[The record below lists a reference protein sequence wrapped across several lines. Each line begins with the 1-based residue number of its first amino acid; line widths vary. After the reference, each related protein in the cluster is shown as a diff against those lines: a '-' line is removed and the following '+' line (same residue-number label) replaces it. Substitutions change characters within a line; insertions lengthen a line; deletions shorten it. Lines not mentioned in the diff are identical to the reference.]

1 MAEAGPAA
9 PPEDRV
15 ERRRR
20 AEARLLQD
28 IARLRRRLHRQRAAL
43 AALRAASGL
52 AAALALVW
60 SFSLPVGY
68 SLQAGATLAV
78 FALALVV
85 AARRPGEAEVAR
97 LVDRRLGL
105 QARVATALELVA
117 ARAEGD
123 VAGWQIL
130 DASLRLSTVE
140 PHAAFPLELPR
151 RDRQCLAAL
160 ALVVAAAVGVDA
172 LLAVSPLDR
181 APWSAAARGHSE
193 DALQADR
200 PGDGISDS
208 ASAAGREGR
217 AQPVAEAAAIRP
229 AEAGELP
236 PRVGP
241 EAVWQET
248 PLGRVARALSGIAA
262 THDVSVGLQ
271 RGDDSATSAALADL
285 ADQYQRLS
293 PRARED
299 IAGALQRAADD
310 VAAEDPALARSLQA
324 AAQALLSGDGQ
335 AVRSAL
341 TDLAEALAR
350 ARDEAA
356 GEAEL
361 RTPAAGGED
370 PRRGSGGQDGRP
382 DPAPRAGS
390 RGGQG
395 PGAGGATE
403 RNADLAGS
411 GGAGQRV
418 VDPLGGQ
425 PEPLAD
431 AARKAL
437 GLSGAAG
444 PAAPRVVGVEE
455 SAPTGSG
462 SGQAAAAASQEARG
476 APGVAS
482 ASQYVPGE
490 MKSLVRE
497 YFSWDHSRVGGQ

>member
-9 PPEDRV
+9 PAEGRV
-15 ERRRR
+15 ERRRL
-20 AEARLLQD
+20 AEARLLHD
-28 IARLRRRLHRQRAAL
+28 VARLRRRLHRQRAAL
-43 AALRAASGL
+43 AALRVASGL
-52 AAALALVW
+52 VAALVLVQ
-60 SFSLPVGY
+60 SLSLPVGY
-68 SLQAGATLAV
+68 SLQAGAALAAIALTLA
-78 FALALVV
+78 V

-140 PHAAFPLELPR
+140 PRAAFPLELPR

-172 LLAVSPLDR
+172 LLTVSPLDR
-181 APWSAAARGHSE
+181 APWSVAARGQPPN
-193 DALQADR
+193 AQQADR
-200 PGDGISDS
+200 PVNGISDI

-217 AQPVAEAAAIRP
+217 VQPVAEAAAIRP
-229 AEAGELP
+229 AVGELP

-241 EAVWQET
+241 ETVWQET
-248 PLGRVARALSGIAA
+248 PLDRVAHALSDIAA
-262 THDVSVGLQ
+262 TQDVSAGLQ
-271 RGDDSATSAALADL
+271 RGDDSATSAALANL

-310 VAAEDPALARSLQA
+310 VADGDPALARSLQA
-324 AAQALLSGDGQ
+324 ASQALLGGDGQ

-341 TDLAEALAR
+341 AKLSEALAR

-356 GEAEL
+356 GDAEL
-361 RTPAAGGED
+361 PTPAAGAQD
-370 PRRGSGGQDGRP
+370 PRRDSGGRGGRP
-382 DPAPRAGS
+382 GPGPGTSS
-390 RGGQG
+390 RGGPG

-403 RNADLAGS
+403 RAADLAGS

-418 VDPLGGQ
+418 VDPLSGQ

-431 AARKAL
+431 VARKAL
-437 GLSGAAG
+437 GVSGAAG
-444 PAAPRVVGVEE
+444 PVAPRVVGVEE
-455 SAPTGSG
+455 SAPAGSG
-462 SGQAAAAASQEARG
+462 SDLAAAIVGQTG
-476 APGVAS
+476 LAPGIAS
-482 ASQYVPGE
+482 ASQYVPWE

-497 YFSWDHSRVGGQ
+497 YFSWDHTRAGGQ